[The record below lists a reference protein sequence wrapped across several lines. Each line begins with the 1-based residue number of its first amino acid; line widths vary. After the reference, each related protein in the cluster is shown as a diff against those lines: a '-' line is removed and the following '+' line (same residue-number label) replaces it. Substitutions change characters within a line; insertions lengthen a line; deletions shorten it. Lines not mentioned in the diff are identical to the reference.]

1 MPNTDGGLLLPK
13 DIYSMITEHENT
25 YPTYGLS
32 SSIIFT
38 LDDISHFNLDYSY
51 YMEFGSNR
59 KFSFNSISMN
69 YFRKQYVIFF
79 MTTLDLFFTKN
90 FFEKSQFDLFEE
102 NTIYGFK
109 MSIDFNKKISAF
121 GEFKDTFYD
130 MDLDGSVDKISYLN
144 IGIKLKY

>member
-1 MPNTDGGLLLPK
+1 
-13 DIYSMITEHENT
+13 
-25 YPTYGLS
+25 
-32 SSIIFT
+32 
-38 LDDISHFNLDYSY
+38 
-51 YMEFGSNR
+51 
-59 KFSFNSISMN
+59 MN